1 MKFIFY
7 KKRTEMAYNDNERTL
22 SADIP
27 VELFE
32 EFNSHRKRQG
42 QVKKEAVRAM
52 IKLWIQLPD
61 EIQAKLI
68 NQSLDTDSFVELVS
82 HIANKQIK
90 KALKKK

>member
-1 MKFIFY
+1 
-7 KKRTEMAYNDNERTL
+7 MAYKDNERTL
-22 SADIP
+22 GADIP
-27 VELFE
+27 VDLFD
-32 EFNSHRKRQG
+32 EFNDQCKRLG
-42 QVKKEAVRAM
+42 QIKKEAVRAM
-52 IKLWIQLPD
+52 VKLWVQLPD